1 MKKFLLFIFIA
12 ISPIMA
18 TCQTTQACPEF
29 SPWDKLMKK
38 GNYEEA
44 ARIAKM
50 IYDRDKP
57 DSWEKKDLKIYEAY
71 KDKFNYQKNYLCG
84 RNNMSEPYRLMG
96 NLRKAVEIFS
106 NYYRDNFAGDEGF
119 LLHRY
124 IHYCMELGEMELAQ
138 GNLDLALEP
147 LLWAA
152 KVGQLKVGDCTGYP
166 NEQTKKTHTFVLT
179 ELLGDVWL
187 KKENYVNALKYY
199 ELFDFSKYS
208 NQIVTKINTAKS
220 LLASTKTDAA
230 EIENQSKL
238 QIQKDEATLPV
249 KFNPA
254 NKRIAGLVA
263 TGNISIKIN
272 SANEALSQ
280 KQIEQWESNDLAFNL
295 TGEELYFKNYI
306 DSVYLLWDVKNKL
319 KLTEIPFSDIDK
331 TSKGRAVAA
340 SFLPLYIYAPPA
352 KGTLDKWISADM
364 QLSITNQEQF
374 AIKNEKGEQIH
385 SFLLPREVA
394 PYWINQVNIQA
405 YYHVALNKLFIF
417 RLEENKKKEFESSIG
432 VFVYDLNK
440 KQVLS
445 LYKKLTFYPN
455 AATWRFFNNKLI
467 FKKTKTNTDFFVNG
481 IWTFDLAQLKGVELT
496 YDYQR
501 NLKDSYGEMNMDYLG
516 SDIENHDYFIDHRKK
531 AAKDIY
537 IKYGLDKQLSVVSL
551 NPTSSSGYL
560 NSINV
565 DFTGNYFAYYDVF
578 YQPNVGN
585 FVSINVYDVNQPNQ
599 LYTLTDQT
607 KYPQLLGKNF
617 VTAKENMDYL
627 SAKAILDFKAETKRR
642 KDLAQAEAEKT
653 RLKAEE
659 QTKRDIAAKQAAL
672 QLDQKKEK
680 NRQLYKKE
688 YDSLQ
693 IELKKLKDEIQ
704 ANRDREIEWFNQ
716 KNYRQILKSRKWE
729 FTVQFQKSI
738 KYGNQVSATPY
749 KMTIKNE
756 LEFKDNGPQSLEVIC
771 NSTYA
776 VPAVMYNYGDKSD
789 NSDVLDASRSVY
801 ANSSYKYV
809 TLNSTNNK
817 FKIEANSFPIT
828 IKTIGSRPFIDK
840 DEELNSIRAK
850 WISDEE
856 LYIRKRSFLLRM
868 NPGAQIEL
876 VLLEADGS
884 SYRTIEPI
892 YSDHEYEIKNKSR
905 DLMSFINMLE
915 NR

>member
-1 MKKFLLFIFIA
+1 MKSFTLIFLIA
-12 ISPIMA
+12 LSPIFA
-18 TCQTTQACPEF
+18 ICQTTQACPDF
-29 SPWDKLMKK
+29 SPWEKLMKK
-38 GNYEEA
+38 ENYEEA

-50 IYDRDKP
+50 IYDHNKP

-71 KDKFNYQKNYLCG
+71 KDKFTYDKNYLCG

-106 NYYRDNFAGDEGF
+106 NNYRDNFAGDEGF

-124 IHYCMELGEMELAQ
+124 IHYCIELGEKELAQ

-147 LLWAA
+147 LKWAA
-152 KVGQLKVGDCTGYP
+152 KVGALKVGECTGYP
-166 NEQTKKTHTFVLT
+166 NEQTKKTHPFVLI

-199 ELFDFSKYS
+199 ELFDTSKYS

-220 LLASTKTDAA
+220 ALGSAKTNAA
-230 EIENQSKL
+230 EIENQTKL

-280 KQIEQWESNDLAFNL
+280 KQIEQWESNDLTFNL

-319 KLTEIPFSDIDK
+319 KLSEIPFADIDK
-331 TSKGRAVAA
+331 TAKGREVAA
-340 SFLPLYIYAPPA
+340 SFLPLYIYTPPA

-364 QLSITNQEQF
+364 KLSIIDQEQF
-374 AIKNEKGEQIH
+374 AIKNENGEQIH

-394 PYWINQVNIQA
+394 LYWINQVNIQA
-405 YYHVALNKLFIF
+405 YFHVSLNKLFIF

-445 LYKKLTFYPN
+445 LYKKQTVYPH
-455 AATWRFFNNKLI
+455 ASKWRFNNNKLMYQVVS
-467 FKKTKTNTDFFVNG
+467 TNTDFSLQG
-481 IWTFDLAQLKGVELT
+481 IRTYDLAVLKSEEPT
-496 YDYQR
+496 YDFQTT
-501 NLKDSYGEMNMDYLG
+501 LKHYYGITNNSYIG
-516 SDIENHDYFIDHRKK
+516 SDLANRDYF
-531 AAKDIY
+531 KDNNYKGRNDIH
-537 IKYGLDKQLSVVSL
+537 IKYGLDRLSTVVSL
-551 NPTSSSGYL
+551 YPTSGSGNL
-560 NSINV
+560 NSLKV
-565 DFTGNYFAYYDVF
+565 DPTGNYFAYYEVF
-578 YQPNVGN
+578 SQPGVGN

-599 LYTLTDQT
+599 LYSLTDQT

-642 KDLAQAEAEKT
+642 EDLAQAEAEKT

-659 QTKRDIAAKQAAL
+659 QTKRDLAAKQAAL
-672 QLDQKKEK
+672 QLDQKKEQ

-693 IELKKLKDEIQ
+693 VELKKLKDEIQ

-729 FTVQFQKSI
+729 ITVQFQRSI
-738 KYGNQVSATPY
+738 KYGNQVSATAY
-749 KMTIKNE
+749 KVYIKNE
-756 LEFKDNGPQSLEVIC
+756 LEFKDNGPQSLDIIC
-771 NSTYA
+771 NSTYT

-789 NSDVLDASRSVY
+789 KSDVLDASRSAY
-801 ANSSYKYV
+801 ANSIYKYY
-809 TLNSTNNK
+809 TLNSTNNS
-817 FKIEANSFPIT
+817 FKIDQGSFPMG
-828 IKTIGSRPFIDK
+828 IKPLPSKPFTDK

-850 WISDEE
+850 WVIDEE

-905 DLMSFINMLE
+905 DLMSLINKLE